1 MYSRNFKMTDG
12 KVSDV
17 KSGQLVKI
25 FEDKPITRTR
35 AKYLTEPTQFL
46 YGSVHSM
53 FIFISGFEVTVVVFI
68 S

>member
-25 FEDKPITRTR
+25 FEDKPRTR

-53 FIFISGFEVTVVVFI
+53 FIFISGFEVAVVVFI